1 MAGIALKVCIV
12 MAYTVVAYVAKAG
25 IPFKVGIPSV
35 EKATDSVPNRP
46 FPFLEKI
53 GPMCTL

>member
-35 EKATDSVPNRP
+35 EKATDSVSTIV
-46 FPFLEKI
+46 PFLENF